1 MAAGVKEIFD
11 GLRQVLDQR
20 KAARKGLTA
29 VDRVALALETLADEA
44 TVIRTELSLIRMISA
59 EQARGGPPKKQETE
73 TVIATAE

>member
-1 MAAGVKEIFD
+1 MASGVKEIFD

-20 KAARKGLTA
+20 KGARKGLTA

-59 EQARGGPPKKQETE
+59 EQARGAPPKKKETE